1 MERIERLRRMANE
14 ALHEYQAATGAGGE
28 PSYPQW
34 AEDILAVCDQAEAA
48 TAHPARM
55 PQRAAEIYYLRR
67 HAS

>member
-14 ALHEYQAATGAGGE
+14 ALHEYQAATSAGGE
-28 PSYPQW
+28 PFYPQW

-48 TAHPARM
+48 AAHPARM
-55 PQRAAEIYYLRR
+55 PLRVAEIHHLRR